1 VGNGMAFWG
10 RHIKPCSV
18 CSIRRL
24 KWCPAS
30 LLLRAGA
37 RFGSGL
43 LACLAVRL
51 DDVEMAESGRQEVIA
66 GRDAFVAGR
75 DLTVI
80 SMAAQDVPLAV
91 AVKDLSPVLAK
102 VEMTSF
108 AGRQW
113 LADLVDSFMA
123 LNPCGY
129 VLIEA
134 EAGMGKTTFAAWLA
148 STRSYISHFS
158 MYSDGWSVTT
168 GLANLTGQL
177 IGRFDIAMERPGI
190 VSAWAQSPAGF
201 ESVLTEA
208 AQRARD
214 GGHGPLVIVA
224 DGLDEAATPDG
235 GLPWGLPSLLPQGV
249 FVVATYKSGLPLQRP
264 IAPLATL
271 TIARDSP
278 GNRDDIRE
286 YLAVAAC
293 SEGLAPR
300 LAAAGLTPSEFTTM
314 LAQRC
319 DGVWIWLR
327 YALEEIRLGMRL
339 PTEISALPVRLRDY
353 YADKLRAWR
362 QDPAWDT
369 GLLRVLATLGAAGEP
384 LTLAM
389 LARLADAA
397 SAHVR
402 RWCDWTLRPLL
413 AVSLPPGGRAQLRYA
428 IYHASFRELLNPHFD
443 EDVSSSNGVTS
454 EELSTSAELA
464 EAAAAAHSR
473 ICDSYLACFGT
484 LAAGLPVLA
493 ADPAAASVDD
503 GYPLR
508 YLSQHLIR
516 AGRSCD
522 VHALLAAEGPSA
534 GGTGSGV
541 GKRNVWFNAHDVA
554 GDVHGYLADLRLAR
568 DVAKSVGRQLRY
580 ALMLASVTSLSAAL
594 PPVLISE
601 LVKRGGWSAA
611 LALGHIERI
620 ADEDRQARALAGIIP
635 HLPRELLGR
644 VLMLVRRFHD
654 PNTTTL
660 LKALAPH
667 IPDALLGTAIKVTL
681 DESFQS
687 QVPLAALLARLSREQ
702 LSELTAQPGQEAQR
716 HVRALLAFFSS
727 ATVAEG
733 FGRALAEI
741 PEIEFNYHCDALVAA
756 LAPYLPADL
765 LDDVLAC
772 LDTVRRP
779 DLALEALAE
788 HTLAEQLQQLVAYT
802 QRRDPTVEFVRI
814 IASRLPSHQVDTVLK
829 LCQAVPEPER
839 RAEAFTAIAR
849 HLDEETARRLL
860 APGSDSDPCGTP
872 ASDFAVIEFLD
883 LRYGHKEKYQ
893 LLAVG
898 ALLDRLPGD
907 EARTLVR
914 ERVIP
919 LITEHARRHNLH
931 LPEINELIFVAD
943 EYACVAAYLPADLRQ
958 RALAEICKVMGWS
971 KHDAESRA
979 LFLSRFAP
987 LTDDEIS
994 FVLSALENAI
1004 PETWWPDSGLMV
1016 ADTLAP
1022 LLQPR
1027 QLADVLHRVQR
1038 FPIEPECFTA
1048 LASIGLLQPA
1058 VERHETAARAL
1069 VMARSMSHESSHAKA
1084 IIRLAPL
1091 LDPSLAEEAFEQ
1103 LRSIFPMWGLPAID
1117 ALADIMPLDQLLDVL
1132 TSDGTFLFDI
1142 TARDKIPRIV
1152 TRLAR
1157 EGHADV
1163 IDYLLPSPPNLNYK
1177 LAARLAPLLSP
1188 AQARRCWNL
1197 QASTEVLSALVAR
1210 LDTDVQAA
1218 AVDELLAT
1226 RELSITTESDAVTL
1240 GRLCQAA
1247 PTELLAQ
1254 AVGESMRRASPVP
1267 LPSVVLEQLA
1277 PALPERLVEDA
1288 LRYALRFDHD
1298 CCQALVKLA
1307 PRLSGTLL
1315 DEAIMH
1321 ACQHRH
1327 SPHQAA
1333 ALTALSGRLPAG
1345 NGQRDEILAA
1355 ALDAIAS
1362 WPASLGH
1369 LADSLIPQLP
1379 DHLRPQVVQKAIGL
1393 AIAFLRYPDQL
1404 RPIVGVLRVPE
1415 LIDLYDKLGS
1425 VRDPWRRSRSQAIVL
1440 NQCGRL
1446 HPAQCFTADRAL
1458 AHEWP
1463 GNLDRASLAELIAAS
1478 AWWLLENGD
1487 DEDIREVAEALFDV
1501 TDWWP

>member
-1 VGNGMAFWG
+1 
-10 RHIKPCSV
+10 
-18 CSIRRL
+18 
-24 KWCPAS
+24 
-30 LLLRAGA
+30 
-37 RFGSGL
+37 
-43 LACLAVRL
+43 
-51 DDVEMAESGRQEVIA
+51 MAESGRQEVTA

-80 SMAAQDVPLAV
+80 SVTAQDVPLAV

-113 LADLVDSFMA
+113 LAGLVDSFMA

-190 VSAWAQSPAGF
+190 VSAWALSPAGF

-208 AQRARD
+208 ARRARE

-224 DGLDEAATPDG
+224 DGLDEAVTPDG

-249 FVVATYKSGLPLQRP
+249 FVVATYKSGLPLRRP
-264 IAPLATL
+264 AAPQVTL

-286 YLAVAAC
+286 YLAVAAR

-300 LAAAGLTPSEFTTM
+300 LAAAGLTPGQFTTM

-369 GLLRVLATLGAAGEP
+369 GLLRVLAVLGAAGEP
-384 LTLAM
+384 LTLVM

-397 SAHVR
+397 PAQVR

-413 AVSLPPGGRAQLRYA
+413 VISLPPGGRTQPRYA
-428 IYHASFRELLNPHFD
+428 IYHASFRELLNPQAD
-443 EDVSSSNGVTS
+443 EDAPSSGGVTS
-454 EELSTSAELA
+454 EEVSTSAELA

-473 ICDSYLACFGT
+473 ICDRYLAHFGT

-508 YLSQHLIR
+508 YLAQHLIR
-516 AGRSCD
+516 AGRACD
-522 VHALLAAEGPSA
+522 VHALLAAEGPRADGTASA
-534 GGTGSGV
+534 V
-541 GKRNVWFNAHDVA
+541 GKQNLWFTAHDVA

-568 DVAKSVGRQLRY
+568 DVVNGAGRQLRY
-580 ALMLASVTSLSAAL
+580 ALMQASVTSLSAAL

-601 LVKRGGWSAA
+601 LVSRGSWSAT
-611 LALGHIERI
+611 LALDHVERI
-620 ADEDRQARALAGIIP
+620 ADEDRQAHALAGIIRP
-635 HLPRELLGR
+635 LPEELLGR
-644 VLMLVRRFHD
+644 VLLLVNRFHH
-654 PNTTTL
+654 PNTVTL
-660 LKALAPH
+660 LKALAPRV
-667 IPDALLGTAIKVTL
+667 PDDLLDSAIRVTL
-681 DESFQS
+681 DKGTTFQS
-687 QVPLAALLARLSREQ
+687 LVPLAVLLARLSRQQ
-702 LSELTAQPGQEAQR
+702 LSVLTAQPGREARR

-727 ATVAEG
+727 ATFAEG
-733 FGRALAEI
+733 FGRALAEM
-741 PEIEFNYHCDALVAA
+741 PEFEFGYDRDAFVAA
-756 LAPYLPADL
+756 IAPCLPAES

-772 LDTVRRP
+772 LDTVRWP

-788 HTLAEQLQQLVAYT
+788 HTPAERLQQLIAYAEG
-802 QRRDPTVEFVRI
+802 RDPTVEFVRI
-814 IASRLPSHQVDTVLK
+814 IASRLPSHQVDTVLR
-829 LCQAVPEPER
+829 LCQAVSKPER
-839 RAEAFTAIAR
+839 RAEAFTEIAR
-849 HLDEETARRLL
+849 RLDGETVRRLL
-860 APGSDSDPCGTP
+860 APGSDSDMWGSP
-872 ASDFAVIEFLD
+872 ASGFAVIEFLD

-898 ALLDRLPGD
+898 ALLERLPED

-919 LITEHARRHNLH
+919 LITEHARRQNLH
-931 LPEINELIFVAD
+931 LPEFNEMIFVAE

-971 KHDAESRA
+971 KRDAESRA

-987 LTDDEIS
+987 LTDDEVS
-994 FVLSALENAI
+994 FVFSALENAT
-1004 PETWWPDSGLMV
+1004 PETWWPDSGLVV

-1027 QLADVLHRVQR
+1027 QLAEVLNRVQR
-1038 FPIEPECFTA
+1038 FPIEPECFAA
-1048 LASIGLLQPA
+1048 LASIGLLQSA
-1058 VERHETAARAL
+1058 VERHEIAARAL
-1069 VMARSMSHESSHAKA
+1069 EMARGMSHESSHAKA
-1084 IIRLAPL
+1084 ITQLAPL
-1091 LDPSLAEEAFEQ
+1091 LDDPGLAEEAFEQ
-1103 LRSIFPMWGLPAID
+1103 LRSIFPMWGLPAMD
-1117 ALADIMPLDQLLDVL
+1117 ALADIMPLDQLPDVL
-1132 TSDGTFLFDI
+1132 TSEGAFLFDI
-1142 TARDKIPRIV
+1142 TARDKIPGIV
-1152 TRLAR
+1152 TRLVR
-1157 EGHADV
+1157 QGHAEV
-1163 IDYLLPSPPNLNYK
+1163 IDHLLPNPPNLDYN

-1197 QASTEVLSALVAR
+1197 QASAEVLSALVTR
-1210 LDTDVQAA
+1210 LDTDEQVA

-1226 RELSITTESDAVTL
+1226 HDLSITSESDAVTL

-1247 PTELLAQ
+1247 STELLTKT
-1254 AVGESMRRASPVP
+1254 VGDSMRRGWPIP
-1267 LPSVVLEQLA
+1267 LPSVVLEELA

-1288 LRYALRFDHD
+1288 LRYALHFDHN
-1298 CCQALVKLA
+1298 CCQALVTLA

-1315 DEAIMH
+1315 DEAITH
-1321 ACQHRH
+1321 ARQHKH

-1333 ALTALSGRLPAG
+1333 ALTALARRLPAG
-1345 NGQRDEILAA
+1345 NRQRDEILVA

-1362 WPASLGH
+1362 WPASLGQ

-1379 DHLRPQVVQKAIGL
+1379 DHLRPQVVQDAVRL
-1393 AIAFLRYPDQL
+1393 AIAFLRYPDEL
-1404 RPIVGVLRVPE
+1404 RRIVGVLRVPE
-1415 LIDLYDKLGS
+1415 LIDLYDKLAN
-1425 VRDPWRRSRSQAIVL
+1425 VRDPWQRSRSQAIVL
-1440 NQCGRL
+1440 NQCGRQ
-1446 HPAQCFTADRAL
+1446 HPDQCFTAHQAL
-1458 AHEWP
+1458 DHEWP
-1463 GNLDRASLAELIAAS
+1463 GNFDRASLAELIAAS
-1478 AWWLLENGD
+1478 AWWLSENGS
-1487 DEDIREVAEALFDV
+1487 DEDIREITDALFDV